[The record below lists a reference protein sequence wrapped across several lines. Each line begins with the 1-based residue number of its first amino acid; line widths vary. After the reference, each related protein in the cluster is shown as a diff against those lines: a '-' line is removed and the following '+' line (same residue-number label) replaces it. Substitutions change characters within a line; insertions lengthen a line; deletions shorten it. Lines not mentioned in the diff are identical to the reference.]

1 MLDKKTNE
9 LINIDGKLGFV
20 TKSGSV
26 VLKEDF
32 LVSDVRTLQKF
43 LRNLLEIRSRL
54 PSE

>member
-1 MLDKKTNE
+1 MLNQDENE
-9 LINIDGKLGFV
+9 LFHIDGKLGFV
-20 TKSGSV
+20 TKTGSV

-54 PSE
+54 TFE